1 MTTRS
6 RPASIDETPQ
16 AAIWRVLPG
25 SAPEEFPYEFH
36 GNELMH
42 VLEGVLEVAVEG
54 GETVTIRAGEVAYFP
69 AGTRST
75 WRLTTPLRKLFIA
88 WKTWLAAYDFQQLWE
103 ELGRRPGCCSW
114 PTGCG
119 KRHRSTGPGRV
130 PWVVMATPSRRRHS
144 RSTTS

>member
-1 MTTRS
+1 MSTLPATTHTPIETDIREPFS
-6 RPASIDETPQ
+6 VDGTPMGEMHWLQRPASIDETPQ

-69 AGTRST
+69 AGTRSI
-75 WRLTTPLRKLFIA
+75 WRLTTPLRKLFMV
-88 WKTWLAAYDFQQLWE
+88 
-103 ELGRRPGCCSW
+103 G
-114 PTGCG
+114 
-119 KRHRSTGPGRV
+119 
-130 PWVVMATPSRRRHS
+130 
-144 RSTTS
+144 

>member
-1 MTTRS
+1 MSTLPATTHTPIETDIWEPFS
-6 RPASIDETPQ
+6 VDGMPMGEMHWLQRPASIDETPQ

-69 AGTRST
+69 AGTRSI
-75 WRLTTPLRKLFIA
+75 WRLTTPLRKLFMV
-88 WKTWLAAYDFQQLWE
+88 
-103 ELGRRPGCCSW
+103 G
-114 PTGCG
+114 
-119 KRHRSTGPGRV
+119 
-130 PWVVMATPSRRRHS
+130 
-144 RSTTS
+144 